1 MVNVNFNFNVFL
13 EKNKLK
19 DDGSNYADWVRNLK
33 FIFEAVKK
41 VYVFDASL
49 GDFSVFVVVQ
59 DILNV

>member
-49 GDFSVFVVVQ
+49 GDFSVFPVV
-59 DILNV
+59 